1 MRDAETNS
9 EVHRSSKN
17 VGHICPVLSCIVH
30 ICPYYSNL
38 FHIILLFSFF
48 LDLFGILWKKNGLCL
63 EKIFGVWQ
71 LQIEVLLSLLHHRDP
86 LHAMAVIKLE
96 AAQSHVIKQWSVL
109 ECGHVQIKHS
119 AHCLSDQSTARIVFS
134 EVLGEELNFGT
145 LPFGIRRILPLFF
158 FLLLA
163 LLLVFFTFVI
173 FLGLLFCF

>member
-48 LDLFGILWKKNGLCL
+48 WIFLGSFGKKNGLCL

-134 EVLGEELNFGT
+134 EVLGRNLISAPCPLVFAASCHCFSSFF
-145 LPFGIRRILPLFF
+145 LPFFLSFSPL
-158 FLLLA
+158 
-163 LLLVFFTFVI
+163 
-173 FLGLLFCF
+173 